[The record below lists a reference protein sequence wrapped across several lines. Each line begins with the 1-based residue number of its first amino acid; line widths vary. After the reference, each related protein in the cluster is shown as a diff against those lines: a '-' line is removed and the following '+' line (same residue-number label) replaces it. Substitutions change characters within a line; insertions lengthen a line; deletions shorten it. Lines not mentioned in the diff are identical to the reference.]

1 MRKRRRVKTS
11 LKGCKFRQFKEI
23 SLKVRTE
30 ENAALFPAII
40 LSIKAFEAAVLNI
53 NLNYVITKI
62 IRAIFIDQ

>member
-1 MRKRRRVKTS
+1 MKEIT
-11 LKGCKFRQFKEI
+11 FKEI